1 MATLILRTRICVFI
15 AVRKSVVSSLKEHA
29 GFAKP
34 PLIGVV
40 LMVVLTAATLG
51 VLVRAA
57 VYGISG
63 APYATS
69 PAPMTEF
76 SGGTFEASGVA
87 HVPGTDT
94 VLFVDDGR
102 PNEIFWMRLGEDR
115 KQAGAIK
122 AIDIATS
129 IIDLEGITSDGE
141 YFYVV
146 GSQSKPTGGDLAG
159 LARFKFDAAGQRAV
173 GTQAASGLKKFLADN
188 VAELR
193 GMENTKYSD
202 GGINVE
208 GMAWDPVNRRLLLGL
223 RSPVLERQALVVPLK
238 LRDPNA
244 ALSID
249 NLEVEGRK
257 AIRLPLDG
265 AGIRS
270 IEYDESRK
278 AFYLIT
284 GAGPNSEKMDFKT
297 WEWKGDGAAPTLS
310 DIETYD
316 RRLKPEGITRVSTG
330 ARDFIFIVFD
340 TSGYAAAD

>member
-1 MATLILRTRICVFI
+1 MTVKYFGVGIILLLAL
-15 AVRKSVVSSLKEHA
+15 AVGNLLLRAPHA
-29 GFAKP
+29 A
-34 PLIGVV
+34 
-40 LMVVLTAATLG
+40 
-51 VLVRAA
+51 
-57 VYGISG
+57 
-63 APYATS
+63 S
-69 PAPMTEF
+69 PSPMTAF

-102 PNEIFWMRLGEDR
+102 TNEIFCMRLGDDR

-122 AIDIATS
+122 TVDIATS
-129 IIDLEGITSDGE
+129 IIDLEGITFDGE

-146 GSQSKPTGGDLAG
+146 GSQSKSKGADLAG
-159 LARFKFDAAGQRAV
+159 LARFKFDAASQRAV

-188 VAELR
+188 VIELR
-193 GMENTKYSD
+193 DMENTKYSD

-208 GMAWDPVNRRLLLGL
+208 GIAWDIQNRRLLLGL
-223 RSPVLERQALVVPLK
+223 RSPVVEGHALVVPLK
-238 LRDPNA
+238 LRDPKA
-244 ALSID
+244 ALSFD

-257 AIRLPLDG
+257 AIRLPLAG

-297 WEWKGDGAAPTLS
+297 WEWSGEGATPTLRER
-310 DIETYD
+310 ETFD
-316 RRLKPEGITRVSTG
+316 RRLKPEGITRVSSG

-340 TSGYAAAD
+340 TSGYAATD